1 MRKVLVLSLMGMFFL
16 GFSLDAALADS
27 KKDMGGWEKNSDYNK
42 HYDVSEYES
51 FKGWVKK
58 IKTVVPMPG
67 MSPGVAIE
75 VFETKDLKSE
85 PILVHLFPV
94 WFNDPKS
101 IGLKRGDRVKVK
113 GVWAEIDEKDVF
125 MASKVKKGDYFELKA
140 RLTGDGTPFWT
151 LTDKELAKERIS
163 SLKSLKKK

>member
-1 MRKVLVLSLMGMFFL
+1 MRKVWVLSLMSIFLL
-16 GFSLDAALADS
+16 GFTLNAALADP
-27 KKDMGGWEKNSDYNK
+27 KKDMGGWEKNSEYNK

-58 IKTVVPMPG
+58 IKTIVPMPG

-75 VFETKDLKSE
+75 VCETKDLKSE
-85 PILVHLFPV
+85 SILVHLFPV
-94 WFNDPKS
+94 WFADPKS

-140 RLTGDGTPFWT
+140 RLSSDGTPLWT
-151 LTDKELAKERIS
+151 LTDLELAKERTA
-163 SLKSLKKK
+163 SLKSIKKK

>member
-1 MRKVLVLSLMGMFFL
+1 MKKVWVLSLMAIFFV
-16 GFSLDAALADS
+16 GFTLTAALADPR
-27 KKDMGGWEKNSDYNK
+27 KDMGGWEKNSEYNK

-58 IKTVVPMPG
+58 IKTIVPMPG

-75 VFETKDLKSE
+75 VCETKDLRSE

-94 WFNDPKS
+94 WFTDPKS

-125 MASKVKKGDYFELKA
+125 MASKIKKGDYFELKV
-140 RLTGDGTPFWT
+140 RLSSDGTPFWT
-151 LTDKELAKERIS
+151 LTDAELAKERTA